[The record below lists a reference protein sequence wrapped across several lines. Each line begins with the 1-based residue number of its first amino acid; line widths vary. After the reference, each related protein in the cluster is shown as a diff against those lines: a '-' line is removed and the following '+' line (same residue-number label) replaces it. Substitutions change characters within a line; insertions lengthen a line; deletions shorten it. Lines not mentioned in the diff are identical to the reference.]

1 MSAPIDDGGPA
12 FPRPG
17 SNWDEGPYSRKYDP
31 AVRGM
36 SLRDWFAGQA
46 LAALV
51 QKRPLLDREGV
62 HGPKFTDAD
71 LVVFNRDM
79 AITAYQYADAML
91 AERKRGGAS

>member
-12 FPRPG
+12 FPRSG
-17 SNWDEGPYSRKYDP
+17 SNWDEGTTTRKYGP

-46 LAALV
+46 LACVAHLYI
-51 QKRPLLDREGV
+51 G
-62 HGPKFTDAD
+62 GTAPKD
-71 LVVFNRDM
+71 LVAGDCYRL
-79 AITAYQYADAML
+79 ADEML

>member
-12 FPRPG
+12 FPRSG
-17 SNWDEGPYSRKYDP
+17 SNWDEGTTTRKYGP

-46 LAALV
+46 LAGFVAANWEA
-51 QKRPLLDREGV
+51 R
-62 HGPKFTDAD
+62 TSD
-71 LVVFNRDM
+71 L
-79 AITAYQYADAML
+79 ATWSYETADAML